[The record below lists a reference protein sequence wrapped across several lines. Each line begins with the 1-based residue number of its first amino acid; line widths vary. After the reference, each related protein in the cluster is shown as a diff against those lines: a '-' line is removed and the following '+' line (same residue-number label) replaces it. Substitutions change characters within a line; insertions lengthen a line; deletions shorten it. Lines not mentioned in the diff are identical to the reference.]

1 MSTTDLPSLPT
12 GVLAAIT
19 SVQAEELLGQ
29 RLQALGFRVGQPI
42 SIVRR
47 SWWSGPLHVRLGTT
61 ELIVRRRD
69 AQAIQVQHGN

>member
-1 MSTTDLPSLPT
+1 MSTNDLPSLPT

-47 SWWSGPLHVRLGTT
+47 FWWSGPLHVRLGTT

-69 AQAIQVQHGN
+69 AQAIQVQH